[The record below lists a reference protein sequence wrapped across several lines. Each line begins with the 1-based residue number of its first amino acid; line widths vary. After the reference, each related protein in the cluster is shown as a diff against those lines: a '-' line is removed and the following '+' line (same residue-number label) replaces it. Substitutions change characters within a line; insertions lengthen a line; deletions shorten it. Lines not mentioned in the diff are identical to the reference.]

1 MNSILDK
8 FSAFSDR
15 YLNWLSVPNIMWTDV
30 VEILIISFLLYHLFV
45 WVRNTKA
52 WSLLRGIGVILGFVL
67 IAALFGMTTILW
79 IVEKVF
85 AVAVTALVVVFQPEL
100 RRALEQLGRK
110 SVLSSILR
118 FDGPRVS
125 GELFSDNTI
134 EEIIK
139 ASYAMGRA
147 KTGALIVIENRDS
160 LTDYEK
166 TGIRID
172 SVLSSPL
179 LINIFEHNT
188 PLHDGA
194 VIVREDRI
202 VSATCYLP
210 LSDNMALSKELGTRH
225 RAGVGISEV
234 TDSMT
239 IIVSEETGRVSIAQ
253 DGELYPN
260 VDMDFLRR
268 KLTELQNKVVEEKK
282 HLFFRKGR
290 SKNEKISDGKHRP

>member
-1 MNSILDK
+1 MDAIVER
-8 FSAFSDR
+8 FSTFSDR
-15 YLNWLSVPNIMWTDV
+15 FLTGMSIPHFRWTDG
-30 VEILIISFLLYHLFV
+30 VEILIIAFLLYHLFV
-45 WVRNTKA
+45 WIRNTKA
-52 WSLLRGIGVILGFVL
+52 WSLTKGLAMILIFVIVANLL
-67 IAALFGMTTILW
+67 HMTTILW
-79 IVEKVF
+79 IVERVF
-85 AVAVTALVVVFQPEL
+85 GVAVTALVVVFQPEL

-110 SVLSSILR
+110 NILSSWFRLDNTRIT
-118 FDGPRVS
+118 
-125 GELFSDNTI
+125 GELFSDHTI

-147 KTGALIVIENRDS
+147 KTGALIVVENRDS

-194 VIVREDRI
+194 VIVRENRI

-210 LSDNMALSKELGTRH
+210 LSDNMELSKDLGTRH
-225 RAGVGISEV
+225 RAGVGISEM
-234 TDSMT
+234 TDSLT

-253 DGELYPN
+253 EGFLYSN
-260 VDMDFLRR
+260 VDMEFLRE
-268 KLTELQNKVVEEKK
+268 KLTQLQNKVVEEKRV
-282 HLFFRKGR
+282 FFRKGR
-290 SKNEKISDGKHRP
+290 SKNEKTSDR

>member
-1 MNSILDK
+1 MEAIIER
-8 FSAFSDR
+8 FTTFSDR
-15 YLNWLSVPNIMWTDV
+15 FLTGLSIPHFRWTDG
-30 VEILIISFLLYHLFV
+30 VEILIIAFLLYHLFV
-45 WVRNTKA
+45 WIRNTKA
-52 WSLLRGIGVILGFVL
+52 WSLTKGLAMILIFVIVANLL
-67 IAALFGMTTILW
+67 HMTTILW
-79 IVEKVF
+79 IVERVF
-85 AVAVTALVVVFQPEL
+85 GVAVTALVVVFQPEL

-110 SVLSSILR
+110 NILSSWFR
-118 FDGPRVS
+118 FDNTRIT
-125 GELFSDNTI
+125 GELFSDHTI

-147 KTGALIVIENRDS
+147 KTGALIVVENRDS

-194 VIVREDRI
+194 VIVRENRI

-210 LSDNMALSKELGTRH
+210 LSDNMELSKDLGTRH
-225 RAGVGISEV
+225 RAGVGISEM
-234 TDSMT
+234 TDSLT

-253 DGELYPN
+253 EGFLYSN
-260 VDMDFLRR
+260 VDMEFLRE
-268 KLTELQNKVVEEKK
+268 KLAQLQNKVVEEKRV
-282 HLFFRKGR
+282 FFRKGR
-290 SKNEKISDGKHRP
+290 PKNEKTSDR

>member
-1 MNSILDK
+1 MEGIVER
-8 FSAFSDR
+8 FTTFSDR
-15 YLNWLSVPNIMWTDV
+15 FLTGLSIPHFRWTDG
-30 VEILIISFLLYHLFV
+30 VEILIIAFLLYHLFV
-45 WVRNTKA
+45 WIRNTKA
-52 WSLLRGIGVILGFVL
+52 WSLTKGLAMILIFVIVANLL
-67 IAALFGMTTILW
+67 HMTTILW
-79 IVEKVF
+79 IVERVF
-85 AVAVTALVVVFQPEL
+85 GVAVTALVVVFQPEL

-110 SVLSSILR
+110 NILSSWFR
-118 FDGPRVS
+118 FDNTRIT
-125 GELFSDNTI
+125 GELFSDHTI

-147 KTGALIVIENRDS
+147 KTGALIVVENRDS

-194 VIVREDRI
+194 VIVRENRI

-210 LSDNMALSKELGTRH
+210 LSDNMELSKDLGTRH
-225 RAGVGISEV
+225 RAGVGISEM
-234 TDSMT
+234 TDSLT

-253 DGELYPN
+253 EGFLYSN
-260 VDMDFLRR
+260 VDMEFLRE
-268 KLTELQNKVVEEKK
+268 KLAQLQNKVVEEKRV
-282 HLFFRKGR
+282 FFRKGR
-290 SKNEKISDGKHRP
+290 PKNEKTSDR

>member
-1 MNSILDK
+1 MTSILDK

-15 YLNWLSVPNIMWTDV
+15 YLNWFSVPDIMWTDV
-30 VEILIISFLLYHLFV
+30 VEILIISFLLYHIFLWIRTTRAWPLMRGLF
-45 WVRNTKA
+45 
-52 WSLLRGIGVILGFVL
+52 VILGFVAV
-67 IAALFGMTTILW
+67 AALFGMTTILW
-79 IVEKVF
+79 IVEKLF
-85 AVAVTALVVVFQPEL
+85 TVAVTALVVVFQPEL

-110 SVLSSILR
+110 NVLSSILK
-118 FDGPRVS
+118 FEGSRVS

-194 VIVREDRI
+194 VIVRENRI

-210 LSDNMALSKELGTRH
+210 LSDNMELSKDLGTRH

-234 TDSMT
+234 SDSMT
-239 IIVSEETGRVSIAQ
+239 VIVSEETGRVSIAQ
-253 DGELYPN
+253 DGKLYPN

-282 HLFFRKGR
+282 HIFFKKGR
-290 SKNEKISDGKHRP
+290 PKNEKVSDGKYRP

>member
-15 YLNWLSVPNIMWTDV
+15 YLNWLSMPNIMWTDV
-30 VEILIISFLLYHLFV
+30 VEILIISFLLYHVFV
-45 WVRNTKA
+45 WIRKTKA

-85 AVAVTALVVVFQPEL
+85 GVAVTALVVVFQPEL

-110 SVLSSILR
+110 SILSSILR
-118 FDGPRVS
+118 LDSPRIT
-125 GELFSDNTI
+125 GGLFSDVTI

-210 LSDNMALSKELGTRH
+210 LSDNMELSKDLGTRH

-234 TDSMT
+234 TDSLT

-253 DGELYPN
+253 DGELFPN
-260 VDMDFLRR
+260 VDMGFLRE
-268 KLTELQNKVVEEKK
+268 KLSTLQNKTTEEKK
-282 HLFFRKGR
+282 RILFRKGR
-290 SKNEKISDGKHRP
+290 SKDEKISDK

>member
-1 MNSILDK
+1 MSRIFNQLS
-8 FSAFSDR
+8 SFSDR
-15 YLNWLSVPNIMWTDV
+15 YLNWLSVPSIMWTDV
-30 VEILIISFLLYHLFV
+30 VEILIISFLLYRVFV

-52 WSLLRGIGVILGFVL
+52 WSLVKGIVVILVFVL

-85 AVAVTALVVVFQPEL
+85 SLAMMALVVVFQPEL

-110 SVLSSILR
+110 NILATLFQ
-118 FDGPRVS
+118 FDSTRIA
-125 GELFSDNTI
+125 GELFSDDTI
-134 EEIIK
+134 DEIIK

-160 LTDYEK
+160 LIDYEK
-166 TGIRID
+166 TGIKID
-172 SVLSSPL
+172 SVVSSPL

-194 VIVREDRI
+194 VVIRENRI

-210 LSDNMALSKELGTRH
+210 LSDSMTLSKDLGTRH

-239 IIVSEETGRVSIAQ
+239 IIVSEETGRVSVAM
-253 DGELYPN
+253 DGVLYPN
-260 VDMDFLRR
+260 VDMDFLRE
-268 KLTELQNKVVEEKK
+268 KLQLIQNKVLEEKK
-282 HLFFRKGR
+282 FFFWKGR
-290 SKNEKISDGKHRP
+290 SKNEEVSDK

>member
-1 MNSILDK
+1 MEGIVER
-8 FSAFSDR
+8 FTTFSDR
-15 YLNWLSVPNIMWTDV
+15 FLTGLSIPHFRWTDG
-30 VEILIISFLLYHLFV
+30 VEILIIAFLLYHLFV
-45 WVRNTKA
+45 WIRNTKA
-52 WSLLRGIGVILGFVL
+52 WSLTKGLAMILIFVIVANLL
-67 IAALFGMTTILW
+67 HMTTILW
-79 IVEKVF
+79 IVERVF
-85 AVAVTALVVVFQPEL
+85 GVAVTALVVVFQPEL

-110 SVLSSILR
+110 NILSSWFR
-118 FDGPRVS
+118 FDNTRIT
-125 GELFSDNTI
+125 GELFSDHTI

-147 KTGALIVIENRDS
+147 KTGALIVVENRDS

-194 VIVREDRI
+194 VIVRENRI

-210 LSDNMALSKELGTRH
+210 LSDNMELSKDLGTRH
-225 RAGVGISEV
+225 RAGVGISEM
-234 TDSMT
+234 TDSLT

-253 DGELYPN
+253 EGFLYSN
-260 VDMDFLRR
+260 VDMEFLRE
-268 KLTELQNKVVEEKK
+268 KLAQLQNKVVEEKRV
-282 HLFFRKGR
+282 FFRKGR
-290 SKNEKISDGKHRP
+290 PKHEKTSDR